1 MRSFCYSYFY
11 QTGTAYSSIP
21 ATSTSLFANAVVFLF
36 HKTLIFAGACLPIL
50 RIGSGIFVVPFWVGT
65 EIVVIGK
72 QDYFILELQI

>member
-1 MRSFCYSYFY
+1 MRSRILLMFSY
-11 QTGTAYSSIP
+11 QT
-21 ATSTSLFANAVVFLF
+21 
-36 HKTLIFAGACLPIL
+36 GACLPIL